1 MKYSLFKKGF
11 VIIIAVMFF
20 EITIVQSISG
30 NTLKLNS
37 LDERKNELNDKH
49 INSYNS
55 KIDPNDPFAMK
66 DSMYITTNEFGRY
79 DYTYINPY
87 SSYSCSDSSQNL
99 RFKKIEQ
106 SYRVSTTEKLDNNF
120 GIKNIVISGESISD
134 TFNKNIIKS
143 SKIYFGNIFYVGGSG
158 PNNYTSIQD
167 AIDKASD
174 GDTVFV
180 YNNSSP
186 YYENLIID
194 KSIQVIGED
203 RDSTLINGTKL
214 NRYLDTVNITADNVY
229 INGFSINDNPGYYYQ
244 AAILIVGNYAKV
256 SNCKIYNNNWIGISM
271 LGSSYSQI
279 YDCELYYNLMAIH
292 LIDSNENEIIN
303 CLCYKNGDDILLF
316 KNAHNNQIVNC
327 TCIGNGFSGIH
338 VQQSSGNQ
346 IMNCTVY
353 NGYEGIG
360 LASAPNT
367 AMQGNILNNN
377 YENFGIGSSS
387 LSDFYCDID
396 TSNKINGKPIYY
408 LIGHN
413 NEQIPNDAAFI
424 GLISCINILVKNL
437 EISNNFQGIVCA
449 GTSNCIIEN
458 CNFRNNGGH
467 GVFFISSSDNTI
479 INCSF
484 RNSFFSGIYLINL
497 SDSNIISNNT
507 FSDIQVCGIWAD
519 ESKNNNLFDNLISNC
534 LKGMYLDNSGNNL
547 LRDNVMIYCGLA
559 VDGTSL
565 TNYINNVDTSNKVNG
580 KTLYYYINQNDITVP
595 NNAGEV
601 ILVNCKYCNVTNL
614 DLSDGTIGV
623 ELAYSSYNTITGNM
637 INGNKVVAVDLD
649 CSSNNYNTI
658 IGNSI
663 QDNNYG
669 IDIDLSCYNTIKDN
683 TVYNND
689 IGFSLDSSDY
699 NVVMENDIKNSWNGI
714 YLSNSNNNNINSN
727 IIQDS
732 GFNGIYLLYSKYNII
747 KENEMV
753 NCGLLVY
760 GISLSEYINDVDT
773 SNKIN
778 GKTLY
783 YYINENDITVPNNAG
798 EVILVNCKYCNVTN
812 LDLSDGTIGVEL
824 VYSVYN
830 TISKNTLNNN
840 NFAGIYLESS
850 NENTVSINTIENNSY
865 GISLQL
871 ANGNEII
878 RNKISINTYGCF
890 IYLSNSNTF
899 SRNNI
904 LYNIY
909 GIHFDYPSNS
919 NNINYNNLIY
929 NGNNGWD
936 ENENTNSWD
945 DGKKGNYW
953 GDYIIRYPNAKRVW
967 LKGIWDTPYDIPILN
982 NQDRYPLIRPFIN
995 SKEKTVN
1002 LIQFKFLDC
1011 FPILKQLLLHLV
1023 F

>member
-1 MKYSLFKKGF
+1 MKYCLFKKGF

-20 EITIVQSISG
+20 EITIVQSING
-30 NTLKLNS
+30 NTIKLNS
-37 LDERKNELNDKH
+37 LDKRKNELNNKYVD
-49 INSYNS
+49 SYNS
-55 KIDPNDPFAMK
+55 KIVSNDPFTMK
-66 DSMYITTNEFGRY
+66 DSMYITTNEFGRH
-79 DYTYINPY
+79 DFTYINPD
-87 SSYSCSDSSQNL
+87 SSYSCYDSSQNL
-99 RFKKIEQ
+99 SFKKIER

-134 TFNKNIIKS
+134 TFYKNIIKS

-174 GDTVFV
+174 GDTIFV
-180 YNNSSP
+180 YNDSSP

-194 KSIQVIGED
+194 KSIQLIGED
-203 RDSTLINGTKL
+203 RDSTLINGSKL
-214 NRYLDTVNITADNVY
+214 KSSLDTVNITADNVY

-271 LGSSYSQI
+271 LGSSFSQI

-346 IMNCTVY
+346 IMNCSVY

-367 AMQGNILNNN
+367 IMQGNILNNN

-387 LSDFYCDID
+387 LSDFYCNID

-413 NEQIPNDAAFI
+413 NEQIPSDAAFI
-424 GLISCINILVKNL
+424 GLISCINILVKDL

-458 CNFRNNGGH
+458 CNFRNNDGH

-479 INCSF
+479 INSSF
-484 RNSFFSGIYLINL
+484 RNSFFSGIYLSNL

-507 FSDIQVCGIWAD
+507 FSDIQVCGVWAD

-534 LKGMYLDNSGNNL
+534 LKGIYLDNSGNNL
-547 LRDNVMIYCGLA
+547 LRDNAMVYCGLA
-559 VDGTSL
+559 VDGNSL

-614 DLSDGTIGV
+614 DLS
-623 ELAYSSYNTITGNM
+623 
-637 INGNKVVAVDLD
+637 NG
-649 CSSNNYNTI
+649 S
-658 IGNSI
+658 
-663 QDNNYG
+663 
-669 IDIDLSCYNTIKDN
+669 
-683 TVYNND
+683 
-689 IGFSLDSSDY
+689 
-699 NVVMENDIKNSWNGI
+699 
-714 YLSNSNNNNINSN
+714 
-727 IIQDS
+727 
-732 GFNGIYLLYSKYNII
+732 
-747 KENEMV
+747 
-753 NCGLLVY
+753 
-760 GISLSEYINDVDT
+760 
-773 SNKIN
+773 
-778 GKTLY
+778 
-783 YYINENDITVPNNAG
+783 
-798 EVILVNCKYCNVTN
+798 
-812 LDLSDGTIGVEL
+812 IGVEL
-824 VYSVYN
+824 VYSSYN
-830 TISKNTLNNN
+830 TISKNNLNNN

-850 NENTVSINTIENNSY
+850 NDNTVSINTIENNSY
-865 GISLQL
+865 GILLQL

-878 RNKISINTYGCF
+878 SNKISINTYGCF

-904 LYNIY
+904 MYNIY
-909 GIHFDYPSNS
+909 GIRFDYPSNS
-919 NNINYNNLIY
+919 NSINYNNLIY

-945 DGKKGNYW
+945 NGKKGNYW
-953 GDYIIRYPNAKRVW
+953 GDYILRYPNAKRVW
-967 LKGIWDTPYDIPILN
+967 LKGIWDTPYDIPILD

-995 SKEKTVN
+995 SKEKSVY
-1002 LIQFKFLDC
+1002 LIQFNFFNY

-1023 F
+1023 L